1 MPGKKEAAV
10 IFDHIVDIV
19 RSVRSNRK
27 IELFRGGMEKLN
39 FAQMASMYFLYDS
52 KDGMTMGELARLSS
66 VKMPTMTET
75 MTVLV
80 KAGYAARKH
89 SVNDRRKVIMTI
101 TEKGRKLVDLNR
113 DLSID
118 YIEQFLSNMSH
129 IEKNIAMMV
138 VEKTREILV
147 KRLGK

>member
-1 MPGKKEAAV
+1 MPEKKEAEK
-10 IFDHIVDIV
+10 IFNHIVDIV
-19 RSVRSNRK
+19 RAVRSNRK

-39 FAQMASMYFLYDS
+39 FAQIASLYSLYDS
-52 KDGMTMGELARLSS
+52 REGMTMGGLAGLSG

-80 KAGYAARKH
+80 KAGYSARKH
-89 SVNDRRKVIMTI
+89 SDKDRRKVIMTI

-113 DLSID
+113 AVGIG
-118 YIEQFLSNMSH
+118 YIEKFLSNMNH

-138 VEKTREILV
+138 VEKTREILI
-147 KRLGK
+147 KKL

>member
-1 MPGKKEAAV
+1 VSGKKEAAV

-19 RSVRSNRK
+19 RAVRSNRK

-39 FAQMASMYFLYDS
+39 FAQMASLYFLYDS
-52 KDGMTMGELARLSS
+52 KGGMTMGELARLSS
-66 VKMPTMTET
+66 VKMPTMTEI
-75 MTVLV
+75 MAVLV

-113 DLSID
+113 GIGID
-118 YIEQFLSNMSH
+118 YIEKFLSNMSH
-129 IEKNIAMMV
+129 IEKKIGLMV
-138 VEKTREILV
+138 VERTKEILV
-147 KRLGK
+147 KRRIK